1 MKAWPE
7 EALENV
13 AVSYVEKI
21 DIPAE
26 TKKKVVVACKYFHM
40 TATWVK
46 IDYSFNINIY
56 LFVLFAENTLICLH

>member
-40 TATWVK
+40 TAT
-46 IDYSFNINIY
+46 
-56 LFVLFAENTLICLH
+56 